1 DQGTRDLVDRAI
13 EGVDRHPFEPVGKS
27 PLQQR
32 IEMPPEREAARDD
45 DLPQPGLAL
54 MQAGRY
60 TAPKRRAFERGAH
73 PLLVERVAG
82 FVDGREQRL
91 GDVVLVDAGGNPHVA
106 ARKRRA
112 ERMVRQVLASAREVV
127 AHPPGDA
134 EAEVELLRRAELAV

>member
-1 DQGTRDLVDRAI
+1 GGMKAAK
-13 EGVDRHPFEPVGKS
+13 GGAVGGG
-27 PLQQR
+27 
-32 IEMPPEREAARDD
+32 AR
-45 DLPQPGLAL
+45 
-54 MQAGRY
+54 
-60 TAPKRRAFERGAH
+60 RR
-73 PLLVERVAG
+73 LVERVAG

-134 EAEVELLRRAELAV
+134 EAEVELLRRAELAVQAAVVGGRLLADRAYHRHELP